1 MIGRTAAVSTGHPL
15 TTAATLEILHKGGN
29 AFDAGVTAMLVG
41 GVLEQDLYSLG
52 GEGNAL
58 LYPQREG
65 KVISINGQGWAP
77 RFATVEWFASRNRT
91 MAGIGLDPAVVP
103 GVIHTAL
110 TVLERWGTMTFAQV
124 SARAI
129 DYAQNGFPLRPLTS
143 TAIEKNLKFLQTWP
157 DNRAMW
163 LKADGSAYGP
173 GETIKL
179 PALANTLTRMVD
191 AEKAAGFE
199 RPNRRHRRGARPFLQ
214 GRHRARDGGIS
225 KREGRAV
232 GARSLRVVL
241 GQSRGAAHDELSR
254 V

>member
-1 MIGRTAAVSTGHPL
+1 MAAQRPPVIGRTAAVSTGHPL
-15 TTAATLEILHKGGN
+15 TTSATLEILHNGGN

-58 LYPQREG
+58 LYPRREG
-65 KVISINGQGWAP
+65 KIISINGQGWAP

-110 TVLERWGTMTFAQV
+110 TVLERWGTMTFDQV

-129 DYAQNGFPLRPLTS
+129 DYAENGFPLRPLT
-143 TAIEKNLKFLQTWP
+143 TQAIEKNLKFLQTWP

-163 LKADGSAYGP
+163 LKPDGSSVP
-173 GETIKL
+173 GRR
-179 PALANTLTRMVD
+179 NHQ
-191 AEKAAGFE
+191 AAGARQYPE
-199 RPNRRHRRGARPFLQ
+199 AHARRREGRVSKRPRRRNCRRARSLLQ
-214 GRHRARDGGIS
+214 GRYRARDGRVS
-225 KREGRAV
+225 QRERRAV
-232 GARSLRVVL
+232 GAR
-241 GQSRGAAHDELSR
+241 
-254 V
+254 

>member
-1 MIGRTAAVSTGHPL
+1 MIALPTGAAQRPPVIGRTAAVSTGHPL
-15 TTAATLEILHKGGN
+15 TTAATLEILHNGGN

-58 LYPQREG
+58 LYPRREG

-110 TVLERWGTMTFAQV
+110 TVLERWGTMTFEQV

-129 DYAQNGFPLRPLTS
+129 DYARERVPAPAADLDRRSRRTSSSSRPGRT
-143 TAIEKNLKFLQTWP
+143 TAP
-157 DNRAMW
+157 C
-163 LKADGSAYGP
+163 G
-173 GETIKL
+173 
-179 PALANTLTRMVD
+179 
-191 AEKAAGFE
+191 
-199 RPNRRHRRGARPFLQ
+199 
-214 GRHRARDGGIS
+214 
-225 KREGRAV
+225 
-232 GARSLRVVL
+232 
-241 GQSRGAAHDELSR
+241 
-254 V
+254 